1 MSRHQSRREAG
12 YRKHVPDASP
22 VRTAAGRA
30 QADDGP
36 PHTSCVGPS
45 KPASQPRGENTG
57 DRPGRMSASSG
68 HSVFVLD
75 CQGRP
80 LTPTTPAKARK
91 LLRAGVAEKA
101 WSKFGTFGIRL
112 LVATRHETPQTTL
125 GVDHGTKFEGYSVI
139 VDQENNLNVKLDLPD
154 KKKVLKKIEDRRA
167 LRRAR
172 RFRNCR
178 RRSCRSDN
186 RSRKNFLAP
195 SQKVIVDSRL
205 KILRELCR
213 IYPESVAGI
222 EDVCFHHAAKRWG
235 TDFSTV
241 EIGKAKI
248 RAFFAEQK
256 INVTEYKGHETQEL
270 RQGFGYHKTKD
281 KSEDRFESH
290 CADSLALACAVGTG
304 ESVEPGPFL
313 AVDDTYRAVR
323 RRLHDTQPGTGGTRA
338 PYSTGTVAGLRKGL
352 LIGTPR
358 GPGRLCGINK
368 GALRYYDRDGKR
380 QSVKAAHWISPSF
393 VTRRKDGDSHVA

>member
-12 YRKHVPDASP
+12 YRKHVPDAYP

-57 DRPGRMSASSG
+57 DRPGRAHAPQGWGGSASSG

-91 LLRAGVAEKA
+91 LLRAGVAEQA

-154 KKKVLKKIEDRRA
+154 KKKVLKKIEDRRV
-167 LRRAR
+167 LRQAR

-178 RRSCRSDN
+178 RRPCRSDN

-195 SQKVIVDSRL
+195 SQTVIVDSRL
-205 KILRELCR
+205 KIL
-213 IYPESVAGI
+213 P
-222 EDVCFHHAAKRWG
+222 
-235 TDFSTV
+235 
-241 EIGKAKI
+241 
-248 RAFFAEQK
+248 FFAEQK

-290 CADSLALACAVGTG
+290 CSDSLALACAVGTG
-304 ESVEPGPFL
+304 ESVEPGSFL

-323 RRLHDTQPGTGGTRA
+323 RRLHDTQPGTGGTRE

-352 LIGTPR
+352 LIGTLR

-393 VTRRKDGDSHVA
+393 VTRRKDGDSPVA

>member
-12 YRKHVPDASP
+12 YRKHVPDTSP

-30 QADDGP
+30 EADDGP

-80 LTPTTPAKARK
+80 LTPTTPAKAHK

-154 KKKVLKKIEDRRA
+154 RRKSS
-167 LRRAR
+167 
-172 RFRNCR
+172 
-178 RRSCRSDN
+178 RRS
-186 RSRKNFLAP
+186 
-195 SQKVIVDSRL
+195 
-205 KILRELCR
+205 R
-213 IYPESVAGI
+213 IG
-222 EDVCFHHAAKRWG
+222 DAAATG
-235 TDFSTV
+235 TPIPQLPPPALPVRTTGAARTS
-241 EIGKAKI
+241 G
-248 RAFFAEQK
+248 
-256 INVTEYKGHETQEL
+256 TEPK
-270 RQGFGYHKTKD
+270 
-281 KSEDRFESH
+281 SH
-290 CADSLALACAVGTG
+290 C
-304 ESVEPGPFL
+304 
-313 AVDDTYRAVR
+313 
-323 RRLHDTQPGTGGTRA
+323 
-338 PYSTGTVAGLRKGL
+338 
-352 LIGTPR
+352 
-358 GPGRLCGINK
+358 
-368 GALRYYDRDGKR
+368 
-380 QSVKAAHWISPSF
+380 
-393 VTRRKDGDSHVA
+393 

>member
-36 PHTSCVGPS
+36 SHTSCVGPS

-57 DRPGRMSASSG
+57 DRPGRAHAPQGRGGSASSG

-80 LTPTTPAKARK
+80 LTPTTAAKARK
-91 LLRAGVAEKA
+91 LLRAGVAAKA

-154 KKKVLKKIEDRRA
+154 KKKVLKKIEDRRV

-178 RRSCRSDN
+178 RRPCRSDN

-213 IYPESVAGI
+213 VYPVSVAGI
-222 EDVCFHHAAKRWG
+222 EDVCFNHAAKRRGRTSRRWRSARRRSARSSLSKRS
-235 TDFSTV
+235 TSRNTRDTKPRSFARDSAITRQRTSQRIASNRIAPIHWRWRAPWAWKSLLSLVRFSRSMTAIV
-241 EIGKAKI
+241 PCAGACMI
-248 RAFFAEQK
+248 RSRAREEFESR
-256 INVTEYKGHETQEL
+256 I
-270 RQGFGYHKTKD
+270 RQGRCLVFG
-281 KSEDRFESH
+281 
-290 CADSLALACAVGTG
+290 
-304 ESVEPGPFL
+304 
-313 AVDDTYRAVR
+313 
-323 RRLHDTQPGTGGTRA
+323 
-338 PYSTGTVAGLRKGL
+338 KG
-352 LIGTPR
+352 
-358 GPGRLCGINK
+358 
-368 GALRYYDRDGKR
+368 
-380 QSVKAAHWISPSF
+380 S
-393 VTRRKDGDSHVA
+393 